1 MACFRSLLLLGVLLL
16 CACDEPLTLE
26 QQVIATMRNM
36 EAHVE
41 ARERRAFM
49 AYVAEDFEGQDGEF
63 NKDQLNGL
71 LLYYLR
77 RYAQLN
83 AQLLPV
89 KVESRGE
96 DLAEATFQV
105 LLTGGE
111 GVLPQSGQLVDVSSS
126 WKRKDGEWLLQTAR
140 WTPLRMGPN

>member
-1 MACFRSLLLLGVLLL
+1 MLLGFLLLG
-16 CACDEPLTLE
+16 ACSEPLTLE
-26 QQVIATMRNM
+26 QQIIATMRNM

-49 AYVAEDFEGQDGEF
+49 AYVAADFNGQDGEF
-63 NKDQLNGL
+63 NRDQLNGL

-77 RYAQLN
+77 RYKQVN

-96 DLAEATFQV
+96 NIAEASFQV

-111 GVLPQSGQLVDVSSS
+111 GVLPQSGQLVDVNSS
-126 WKRKDGEWLLQTAR
+126 WKRMDGEWMLQSAR
-140 WTPLRMGPN
+140 WTPLRMGAN

>member
-1 MACFRSLLLLGVLLL
+1 MLLALLLLG
-16 CACDEPLTLE
+16 ACSEPLTIE

-41 ARERRAFM
+41 SRERRAFM
-49 AYVAEDFEGQDGEF
+49 AYVAEDFDGQGGEF

-77 RYAQLN
+77 RYKQLN

-89 KVESRGE
+89 KVEPRGE
-96 DLAEATFQV
+96 NGADATFQV

-111 GVLPQSGQLVDVSSS
+111 GVLPVSGQLVDVSSS
-126 WKRKDGEWLLQTAR
+126 WIRIDGKWLLQSAR
-140 WTPLRMGPN
+140 WTPLRVGAN